1 MTAIVRFC
9 GSCAHFAEG
18 RCELT
23 GRVVFPTRPACPSF
37 SPRQAPTAPPSGA
50 GGATVVPQAAQ
61 GVAPRFARV
70 VSLCRRRPR
79 PGYVAVYVNVPVAVA
94 RAWAGGGREPPR
106 KLLAIFDGK
115 RLVLEPLEEG
125 VAEG

>member
-1 MTAIVRFC
+1 VTAVVRFC
-9 GSCAHFAEG
+9 KNCAHFAEG

-23 GRVVFPTRPACPSF
+23 GWRVLPTRPACSSF
-37 SPRQAPTAPPSGA
+37 SPRQAPAAPLGGA

-70 VSLCRRRPR
+70 ISLCRRRPR

-106 KLLAIFDGK
+106 RLLAIFDGK
-115 RLVLEPLEEG
+115 RLVLEPLEG
-125 VAEG
+125 VVGE

>member
-1 MTAIVRFC
+1 MTAVVRFC
-9 GSCAHFAEG
+9 KDCAHFAEG

-23 GRVVFPTRPACPSF
+23 GRVVFPTRPACAGF
-37 SPRQAPTAPPSGA
+37 AARQAPAAPLGGA

-115 RLVLEPLEEG
+115 RLVLEPLEE
-125 VAEG
+125 VVEG